1 MIEDRTVGLGLMPRT
16 FFFNRYVY
24 PDHSATSQ
32 LLTDLA
38 WHLAG
43 QGSAV
48 TLVGS
53 RQRYDDASSDLPAN
67 EHVRG
72 IDIVRVDGSRFGRNS
87 LSGRLLDYAS
97 YLFGAARVMRK
108 HVRSSDT
115 VVLMT
120 DPPLL
125 GALLAPL
132 AAWRGARCMHWL
144 QDLFPEVAEVLL
156 GRVVRRWV
164 AVPLRWWR
172 DRALRRATGIVVI
185 SAGMSNRVESL
196 GVPRERIRVIENWAD
211 DEAICPLSASANPL
225 RSEWDLAGKFVV
237 GYSGNLG
244 RAHDWQT
251 MLEVATRLRDRT
263 DIRFLLI
270 GGGVGQHAFAAAAA
284 DRGLSSIEVRPY
296 QSRDALAHSLTLPD
310 LHWLSLQSALEGTI
324 LPSKLYGILAAGRP
338 ALFIGDPEGEV
349 ATRLRDT
356 GAGLAAAV
364 GDVEAASEAVCRLA
378 DDRPLAVTMGARGR
392 EWLETEGRRQQALQR
407 WQAQLLVSTPPAE

>member
-1 MIEDRTVGLGLMPRT
+1 MPRT

-43 QGSAV
+43 QGAAV

-53 RQRYDDASSDLPAN
+53 RQRYDDAGSNLSAS
-67 EHVRG
+67 EHIRG
-72 IDIVRVDGSRFGRNS
+72 VDIIRVDGSQFGRNS
-87 LSGRLLDYAS
+87 LGGRLLDYLS
-97 YLFGAARVMRK
+97 YLLGAVRVLSK
-108 HVRSSDT
+108 QVKPGDT

-132 AAWRGARCMHWL
+132 VAWRSARCLHWL

-156 GRVVRRWV
+156 GRLVRRWV
-164 AVPLRWWR
+164 AAPLRWWR
-172 DRALRRATGIVVI
+172 DRALRRAAGVVVI
-185 SAGMSNRVESL
+185 SERMAKRVGAL
-196 GVPRERIRVIENWAD
+196 GVPYERICVIENWTD
-211 DEAICPLSASANPL
+211 DESIRPLVASANPL
-225 RSEWDLAGKFVV
+225 RIDWGLVGKFVV

-251 MLEVATRLRDRT
+251 MLEVATQLRDRA

-270 GGGVGQHAFAAAAA
+270 GGGVGQHAFAAAASA
-284 DRGLSSIEVRPY
+284 RGLSSVEVKPY
-296 QSRDALAHSLTLPD
+296 QSRDALAQSLTLPD
-310 LHWLSLQSALEGTI
+310 LHWLSLQPNLEGTI

-349 ATRLRDT
+349 ASRLREA
-356 GAGLAAAV
+356 GAGIVAAV
-364 GDVEAASEAVCRLA
+364 GDVALAALAVCQLA
-378 DDRPLAVTMGARGR
+378 DAPNQAVAMGARGR
-392 EWLETEGRRQQALQR
+392 AWLDANGRRDQALRR
-407 WQAQLLVSTPPAE
+407 WQSQLVGANKTDVDTR